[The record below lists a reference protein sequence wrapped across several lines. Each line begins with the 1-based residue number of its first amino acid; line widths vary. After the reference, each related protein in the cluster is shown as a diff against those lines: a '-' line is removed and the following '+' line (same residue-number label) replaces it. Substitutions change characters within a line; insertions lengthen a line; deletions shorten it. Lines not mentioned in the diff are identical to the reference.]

1 MKTDDLT
8 SEDLRVLAIG
18 LQMRISGKIG
28 KFVFY
33 QSYGKMH
40 VRRRPAKRDPAA
52 TFTEKQENNHKR
64 FMALTS
70 FARGV
75 NKTVIGPIWDRA
87 ARQKKISGYGLFL
100 KDNNPAFDAI
110 GQVPDPTLLHFST
123 GSNYLPQML
132 TATVKPE
139 NPGSVTV
146 DWDFNES
153 WISERYEDDCL
164 MCVHYPGEA
173 IKMINTG
180 FTRKDKKASIELPLT
195 EEKELYLFLFFW
207 NKYKNIYSPDQAFK
221 IR

>member
-1 MKTDDLT
+1 MKTDDLD
-8 SEDLRVLAIG
+8 EKDLQTLAIC
-18 LQMRISGKIG
+18 LQMRMSGKIG

-33 QSYGKMH
+33 QMNGKTH
-40 VRRRPAKRDPAA
+40 VRRATGKQDPAK
-52 TFTEKQENNHKR
+52 FTEKQLNNRKR
-64 FMALTS
+64 FPALVGH
-70 FARGV
+70 ARGLRETII
-75 NKTVIGPIWDRA
+75 KPIWDRA

-132 TATVKPE
+132 TAAVKPE

-146 DWDFNES
+146 EWDFNES

-164 MCVHYPGEA
+164 MCVHYPREA

-207 NKYKNIYSPDQAFK
+207 NKYKNIYSPDKAFK